1 MSTPANSRL
10 PEYEVHDD
18 TWMIDT
24 PDGQCGVRVRRPS
37 AQGRYPLVLMFHHG
51 PGLDE
56 GTLDAMG
63 IFARAG
69 YFVVS
74 PDRYYREGPWITFD
88 GAELMRGGPDSEL
101 MGRFFGLLSRTTDEM
116 VARDAQAVLER
127 ATRDPA
133 VLKGRMGCVGYCV
146 GARSVIRAMNDH
158 PEIAAGIMLHP
169 GQCVF
174 DSADSPHLSVPTL
187 SGELYASFGADDHMS
202 SVEQNQP
209 LIHAI
214 GKLGTRGLVEIHD
227 GADHGFAVPG
237 PNYSAVAAERSY
249 AQALDLL
256 GRTVRRA
263 PNAAQSQERLS

>member
-1 MSTPANSRL
+1 MSTPASSSL
-10 PEYEVHDD
+10 SEYEVHDD

-74 PDRYYREGPWITFD
+74 SDRYYREGPWITFD
-88 GAELMRGGPDSEL
+88 TAELMSGGPDSEV

-116 VARDAQAVLER
+116 VARDVEAVLDR

-133 VLKGRMGCVGYCV
+133 AREGKLGCVGYCV
-146 GARSVIRAMNDH
+146 GARSVILTMKDH

-187 SGELYASFGADDHMS
+187 SGELYASFGAEDHMS

-209 LIHAI
+209 LIEAVR
-214 GKLGTRGLVEIHD
+214 KLGPRGRIEIHD
-227 GADHGFAVPG
+227 DADHGFAVPG
-237 PNYSAVAAERSY
+237 PGYNAGAAERSY

-256 GRTVRRA
+256 GRA
-263 PNAAQSQERLS
+263 LH